1 MTKALQPAGPRRK
14 TLLDKVKRN
23 GFFIVA
29 AFFAWQGWSS
39 ANATPEALIVEDG
52 EEGGVQSQLKVPD
65 IRASFLRG
73 MAEDDASEAPKD
85 PFGALQQQVAA
96 MAELGVTDDGGF
108 SASADAEAVSSRLT
122 LRLEST
128 MHANH
133 SWIARI
139 NGHSLRVGESL
150 PGFDENQPPVLVSV
164 GGTIAKLRYNDEMI
178 VLDLTGQASVSVD

>member
-1 MTKALQPAGPRRK
+1 
-14 TLLDKVKRN
+14 LLDKVKRN
-23 GFFIVA
+23 AFFIVA
-29 AFFAWQGWSS
+29 GFFVWQGWSS
-39 ANATPEALIVEDG
+39 ANATPEALLVTEG
-52 EEGGVQSQLKVPD
+52 EEEANKSGVKVPD
-65 IRASFLRG
+65 IRASFLRS
-73 MAEDDASEAPKD
+73 MSEDPSEAPTD
-85 PFGALQQQVAA
+85 PFGALEKQVAA

-108 SASADAEAVSSRLT
+108 STSSDTETTSTRLT

-139 NGHSLRVGESL
+139 NGHSLRVGEVL

-164 GGTIAKLRYNDEMI
+164 SGTVARLHYKDETI

>member
-1 MTKALQPAGPRRK
+1 
-14 TLLDKVKRN
+14 LLDKVKRN
-23 GFFIVA
+23 AFFIVA
-29 AFFAWQGWSS
+29 GFFAWQGWSS
-39 ANATPEALIVEDG
+39 ANATPEELLLAA
-52 EEGGVQSQLKVPD
+52 EEGDGSQTALKVPD
-65 IRASFLRG
+65 IRASFLRSLEEG
-73 MAEDDASEAPKD
+73 GNSGAPKD

-96 MAELGVTDDGGF
+96 MAALGVTDDGGYSAAIDTET
-108 SASADAEAVSSRLT
+108 SASGLT

-139 NGHSLRVGESL
+139 NGHSLRIGEVL

-164 GGTIAKLRYNDEMI
+164 SGTVAKLRYFDELI

>member
-1 MTKALQPAGPRRK
+1 M
-14 TLLDKVKRN
+14 LDKVKRN
-23 GFFIVA
+23 AFFIVA
-29 AFFAWQGWSS
+29 GFFAWQGWSS
-39 ANATPEALIVEDG
+39 ANATPEELIVEEG
-52 EEGGVQSQLKVPD
+52 EDEGQTTIKVPD

-73 MAEDDASEAPKD
+73 AVEDGSSEAPKD
-85 PFGALQQQVAA
+85 PFGALQQQVEA
-96 MAELGVTDDGGF
+96 MAELGVTDAGGLSV
-108 SASADAEAVSSRLT
+108 SAETETASTRNT

-139 NGHSLRVGESL
+139 NGHSLRVGEVL

-164 GGTIAKLRYNDEMI
+164 SGTVAKLRYNDEMI

>member
-1 MTKALQPAGPRRK
+1 MLN
-14 TLLDKVKRN
+14 KVKRN
-23 GFFIVA
+23 AFFIVA
-29 AFFAWQGWSS
+29 GFFVWQGWSS
-39 ANATPEALIVEDG
+39 ANATPEELMVVEG
-52 EEGGVQSQLKVPD
+52 EEDETKTVVKVPD
-65 IRASFLRG
+65 IRASFLRSLSDG
-73 MAEDDASEAPKD
+73 SVDSPTD
-85 PFGALQQQVAA
+85 PFGALQKQVAA

-108 SASADAEAVSSRLT
+108 SASTDADTTSSRLT

-139 NGHSLRVGESL
+139 NGHSLRVGEIL

-164 GGTIAKLRYNDEMI
+164 SGTVVKLHYKDETI